1 MAFISGLAR
10 VEDSDAGDVG
20 SLCKIFELLRSA
32 LQFERNREPVWIHL
46 GQVLLVL
53 FFRSVAV
60 DDEDLEFG
68 SGCIFVCLLHEIGK
82 RLHETLT
89 RWTVLGGEENEDV
102 RY

>member
-1 MAFISGLAR
+1 MALIGGLAR
-10 VEDSDAGDVG
+10 VEDGDAGDVG
-20 SLCKIFELLRSA
+20 SLCNVFELLRGA

-68 SGCIFVCLLHEIGK
+68 SGCILVRLLHEFGE

-89 RWTVLGGEENEDV
+89 RWTVLRGEENQDV